1 MEAVLY
7 IGHGT
12 RVSQGV
18 QEALDFIERGK
29 RGVHASIQEV
39 CFLELVEPDIIE
51 GVRRCVE
58 KGATVISVVPILLLT
73 AMHAKSDI
81 PDELEKAK
89 RLYPHITFKYGRPFG
104 VHEKITQAL
113 VDRIHEKDQEPGTED
128 MVLIVGRG
136 SSDPDVKRD
145 LTQIAENLEKLHS
158 FKKVSISFMFGA
170 APRLRNGLVS
180 AQAIGAQ
187 KVFIVPYLLFSGLV
201 MRDIEEEIAKLPVSD
216 QQFILCESLGYHP
229 NIVEVL
235 QERTNELLVE
245 QPAEVF

>member
-7 IGHGT
+7 VGHGT
-12 RVSQGV
+12 RVAKGV

-29 RGVHASIQEV
+29 KGVKAPIQET

-58 KGATVISVVPILLLT
+58 KGATVISIVPILLLT
-73 AMHAKSDI
+73 AMHAKTDI

-89 RLYPHITFKYGRPFG
+89 KLYPHIKFKYGRPFG
-104 VHEKITQAL
+104 IHEKITQAL
-113 VDRIHEKDQEPGTED
+113 VDRIHEKDKAPGPED

-145 LTQIAENLEKLHS
+145 LTEIAENLEELHS
-158 FKKVSISFMFGA
+158 FKKVAISFMFGA

-180 AQAIGAQ
+180 AQAIGAK

-201 MRDIEEEIAKLPVSD
+201 MRDIEEELAKLPESN

-229 NIVEVL
+229 RVSEVL
-235 QERTNELLVE
+235 QERTNELLEEQLVE
-245 QPAEVF
+245 VY